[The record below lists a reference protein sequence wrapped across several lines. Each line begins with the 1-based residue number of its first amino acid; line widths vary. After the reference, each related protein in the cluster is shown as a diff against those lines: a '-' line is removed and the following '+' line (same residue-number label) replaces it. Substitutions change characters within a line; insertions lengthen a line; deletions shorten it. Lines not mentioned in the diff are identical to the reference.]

1 MSVIKRVLL
10 LKTLFF
16 STRSCSK
23 PIFFRFTSFNLLN
36 AISCHLAYLLIRTQ
50 RLIIIFAYH
59 CQFLD
64 AIHKHTAQKAHNG
77 RSKGVGGDT
86 VGANR
91 VNRSFY
97 CYCFTSCILVQLPVA
112 RFSIAFITCELQLKI
127 ESTVIYLVV
136 RYTVHFSQ

>member
-1 MSVIKRVLL
+1 MCNNSSQLDLHFVPMNGCCYLRRICTTNDSKSTMSVIKRVLL

-16 STRSCSK
+16 FNKIVLKTNIFSIYFFQPSK
-23 PIFFRFTSFNLLN
+23 RHFMSFSLSFN
-36 AISCHLAYLLIRTQ
+36 SYQ

-97 CYCFTSCILVQLPVA
+97 CYCFTCILV
-112 RFSIAFITCELQLKI
+112 
-127 ESTVIYLVV
+127 
-136 RYTVHFSQ
+136 

>member
-16 STRSCSK
+16 FNKIVLKTNIFSIYFFQPSK
-23 PIFFRFTSFNLLN
+23 RHFMSFSLSFN
-36 AISCHLAYLLIRTQ
+36 SYQ

-97 CYCFTSCILVQLPVA
+97 CYCFTCILVQLPVA
-112 RFSIAFITCELQLKI
+112 CFSMAFITYELQLKI

-136 RYTVHFSQ
+136 RYTVHFS